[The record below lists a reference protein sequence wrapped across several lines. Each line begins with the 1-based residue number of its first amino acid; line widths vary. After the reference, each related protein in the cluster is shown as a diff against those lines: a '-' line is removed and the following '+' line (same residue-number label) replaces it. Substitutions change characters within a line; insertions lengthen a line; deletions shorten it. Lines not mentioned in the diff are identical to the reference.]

1 MSGSNDSYEI
11 RSLDSLKEIG
21 SDFGGASSSQ
31 SNKQKEHSAKDVNI
45 QENKS
50 FSARREF
57 DPSSEDDW
65 AIKKIDDNIFADCGD
80 SGRKGDSGF
89 GHPHDR
95 SDEKFVKNVEVKPYP
110 QEEPEADF
118 DFSKEESFAS
128 GFSLPNVLRKYL
140 RLILFFVAAVIAFFL
155 VTQTAAFLAN
165 LRKVSFVEQI
175 VLALPL
181 ILFGG
186 VIVYV
191 VYKLIRLVLKLKI
204 SPQVQFKALQELEE
218 RYKLRTLSLKANRD
232 AVDRLTVY
240 LKNEF
245 SVNEKLL
252 KSFGVKSDDIAQL
265 EKSRKN
271 LISPEKIASTTSVDW
286 LRDFK
291 CEIQDVLDEIAKKR
305 IMKYSV
311 NVAVMTG
318 ASPFALIDRLVMLSS
333 SLSMLKELLEIYS
346 LKPGWDKSLALMAQ
360 FIVNTYCAGI
370 IDGIAENATEQIEK
384 FAEKMLDKQIPD
396 LSKKIVGKLAEGL
409 VQGGMIYRLGNSAI
423 KVLHPIKLK

>member
-21 SDFGGASSSQ
+21 SDFGGASYSQ
-31 SNKQKEHSAKDVNI
+31 SNKQKEHSAKDANI

-57 DPSSEDDW
+57 DPSSENDW
-65 AIKKIDDNIFADCGD
+65 AIKKIDNNIFADCGD

-110 QEEPEADF
+110 QEEQEAEF
-118 DFSKEESFAS
+118 DFSKKESFAS
-128 GFSLPNVLRKYL
+128 SFSLPNVLSKYL
-140 RLILFFVAAVIAFFL
+140 RLILFFVAAIMAFFL
-155 VTQTAAFLAN
+155 VTQTAEFLAN
-165 LRKVSFVEQI
+165 LRKVSLVEQI
-175 VLALPL
+175 VLSLPL
-181 ILFGG
+181 ILFGA

-191 VYKLIRLVLKLKI
+191 VCKLICLVIRLKI

-218 RYKLRTLSLKANRD
+218 RYKLRELSLKANRD

-240 LKNEF
+240 LRNEF
-245 SVNEKLL
+245 TVNEKLL
-252 KSFGVKSDDIAQL
+252 KSFGASSDVIARL
-265 EKSRKN
+265 KKSRNN

-291 CEIQDVLDEIAKKR
+291 CEIQDVLDGIANKR
-305 IMKYSV
+305 IMKYSA
-311 NVAVMTG
+311 NVAIMTG
-318 ASPFALIDRLVMLSS
+318 ASPFAIIDRLIMLSS
-333 SLSMLKELLEIYS
+333 SLAMLKEILEIYS
-346 LKPGWDKSLALMAQ
+346 LKPSWDKSLAIMAQ

-370 IDGIAENATEQIEK
+370 IDGIAENATEQVEK
-384 FAEKMLDKQIPD
+384 FAENMLNCQIPN
-396 LSKKIVGKLAEGL
+396 LAKSVVGKLAAGAI
-409 VQGGMIYRLGNSAI
+409 QGGMLYRLGNSAI
-423 KVLHPIKLK
+423 KVLHPIK